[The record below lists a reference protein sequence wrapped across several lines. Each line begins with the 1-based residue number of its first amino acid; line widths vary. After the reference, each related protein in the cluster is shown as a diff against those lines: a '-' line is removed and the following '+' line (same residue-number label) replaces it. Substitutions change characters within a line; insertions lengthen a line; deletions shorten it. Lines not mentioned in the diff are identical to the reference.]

1 MDRAAVLA
9 AWQRIGPYVRRTPVI
24 ELSAGDLGL
33 DHPVVVKLEASQ
45 HAGSFKARGAF
56 HKLLSS
62 RLPEAGVIAASGGNH
77 GVAVAHAARTLGVR
91 AEIFVP
97 TICGKAKVERLA
109 SCGAVVRQE
118 GAVYG
123 EALVACGRRAAETG
137 ALAVHAYEDPVVIAG
152 AGTASLEFAEQAAFD
167 TLLVAVGGGG
177 LIAGACAAVG
187 AEKKIVAVETHG
199 TPTLHSALEAGKPV
213 DVPISGLAADA
224 LGASRVGAPN
234 FELIRSIV
242 AASLLVSDDDVRA
255 AQRALWRELRVVA
268 EPAGATALAA
278 LLSGAYR
285 PERGERVG
293 VMVCGANTDPASVI

>member
-1 MDRAAVLA
+1 MPRADVLA
-9 AWQRIGPYVRRTPVI
+9 AWQRIGPYVRRTPVV

-33 DHPVVVKLEASQ
+33 GFPIAVKLEASQ
-45 HAGSFKARGAF
+45 HAGSFKTRGAF
-56 HKLLSS
+56 HKILSS

-77 GVAVAHAARTLGVR
+77 GLAVAYAARTLGVR

-97 TICGKAKVERLA
+97 TICGKAKVDRLA
-109 SCGAVVRQE
+109 NSGAVVRQE

-123 EALVACGRRAAETG
+123 EALLACGRRAAETG

-177 LIAGACAAVG
+177 LIAGACAALG
-187 AEKKIVAVETHG
+187 GERKIVAVETQG
-199 TPTLHSALEAGKPV
+199 TPTLHAALAAGQPV

-234 FELIRSIV
+234 FEIIRPV
-242 AASLLVSDDDVRA
+242 LAASLLVSDDDVRA
-255 AQRALWRELRVVA
+255 AQRALWRELRVIA
-268 EPAGATALAA
+268 EPAGATAFAA
-278 LLSGAYR
+278 LLAGAYR
-285 PERGERVG
+285 PDPGERVA
-293 VMVCGANTDPASVI
+293 VMVCGANTDPASVV